1 MSNDVGRYAI
11 YFTPSSA
18 SALAR
23 FGAEWLGYDVTTG
36 DCPPQPVIAAI
47 TPKRLRHITEEPRR
61 YGFHATLKPPFVLAE
76 GADVD
81 ALDEA
86 VATLAS
92 RFPAFAAPGLR
103 LACLSGFWAL
113 MLSKRCPMIDGLA
126 AACVAEFDRFRAPPS
141 AAELAR
147 RRSADLSPA
156 QEALLQ
162 HWGYL
167 YVMEEFRFH
176 MTLTA
181 RLDPVEG
188 AAVSRELALLV
199 EPLCQTALAVDAI
212 SLFRQ
217 DRRDAPFRLLHLYK
231 LAA

>member
-1 MSNDVGRYAI
+1 MAWLRRRDGR
-11 YFTPSSA
+11 
-18 SALAR
+18 L
-23 FGAEWLGYDVTTG
+23 
-36 DCPPQPVIAAI
+36 PQPVIGTV
-47 TPKRLRHITEEPRR
+47 TPERLRQITAEPRH
-61 YGFHATLKPPFVLAE
+61 YGFHATLKPPFAFAE

-86 VATLAS
+86 VAALAS
-92 RFPAFAAPGLR
+92 RFPAFAVPGLR
-103 LACLSGFWAL
+103 LTCLSGFWAL
-113 MLSKRCPMIDGLA
+113 MLSKRCPMVDGLA

-147 RRSADLSPA
+147 RRSADLSPG
-156 QEALLQ
+156 QEALLRR
-162 HWGYL
+162 WGYP

-188 AAVSRELALLV
+188 AAVGRELASLV
-199 EPLCQTALAVDAI
+199 EPLCQTALTIDAI

-217 DRRDAPFRLLHLYK
+217 DRRDAPFRLLRRYK
-231 LAA
+231 LAV